1 MNQHSSNRVR
11 PILTTQDKVQLYLTD
26 EFENKC
32 RHLCNLFP
40 NREWSGMLFYKVRDL
55 NKDMSLFEI
64 DVTDFFPMSVDTS
77 GHTDFGYE
85 ALYVPYMIANDLLEH
100 QHGLIHSHHGLGFTS
115 FSGEDM
121 SELQDNTDKHTF
133 YLSLIVD
140 NRFDITAKLCT
151 IVRMP
156 DVKKIGEYQ
165 DISGKSRKLEIDEP
179 NTEFLFIVDC
189 IINKPAKNFNLNK
202 DWLDQLNVVIEN
214 DKKVKVKLPT
224 VGQQASLFPGRM
236 IPNTPV
242 GQKPGFDD
250 WNSSDYK
257 PVPKQQSGVVTI
269 KSLKDFVLTAVL
281 GGEITDSL
289 YMAAKTY
296 EFNEEIEEIILEYDD
311 LFGKTDQQEEITML
325 KGIVNILTQ
334 VQALP
339 EVAQLIAHLNES
351 ISFKE
356 SML

>member
-1 MNQHSSNRVR
+1 
-11 PILTTQDKVQLYLTD
+11 
-26 EFENKC
+26 
-32 RHLCNLFP
+32 
-40 NREWSGMLFYKVRDL
+40 MLFYKVRDL

-64 DVTDFFPMSVDTS
+64 DVTDFYPMSVDTA
-77 GHTDFGYE
+77 GHTDFEYE
-85 ALYVPYMIANDLLEH
+85 ANYVQYMITNNLLEH
-100 QHGLIHSHHGLGFTS
+100 DKGLIHSHNTMSVF

-121 SELQDNTDKHTF
+121 SELQDNTPNHTF
-133 YLSLIVD
+133 YLSLIVN
-140 NRFDITAKLCT
+140 NRFDVMAKLCT
-151 IVRMP
+151 IVKMP
-156 DVKKIGEYQ
+156 NSKRVGEYV
-165 DISGKSRKLEIDEP
+165 DVTGSTKKLEIDEP
-179 NTEFLFIVDC
+179 NPEYLFTVDC
-189 IINKPAKNFNLNK
+189 VINKPVNTISFKQ

-224 VGQQASLFPGRM
+224 VGQQGNLFPGRM
-236 IPNTPV
+236 IPNQPV

-257 PVPKQQSGVVTI
+257 PVPKQQSGVITI

-296 EFNEEIEEIILEYDD
+296 EFSEEIEEIILEYDD

-339 EVAQLIAHLNES
+339 EVSLLITHLNEG
-351 ISFKE
+351 ITFKE